1 MRVAIELSL
10 YPLDENYGEAVIDYI
25 ERLRAYDNVEI
36 VTNRMSTQLLGE
48 YDWLMDIIKRETKLT
63 FEREKAVALVM
74 KAVNVVI

>member
-36 VTNRMSTQLLGE
+36 VTKQLGAHSIGDDF
-48 YDWLMDIIKRETKLT
+48 YIKRL
-63 FEREKAVALVM
+63 RAYD
-74 KAVNVVI
+74 NVEI